1 MATRISRD
9 DVKKLAALA
18 RIRVSPDEEENLAK
32 DMENILA
39 YVTQIQEFSATASE
53 KSPASG
59 TAKSADASGTAKSA
73 DGRREKARVRN
84 VLRPDENPHQ
94 SGVFTEE
101 ILAEAPKRRG
111 QYVKVKK
118 IL

>member
-18 RIRVSPDEEENLAK
+18 RIKISPDEEENLAK

-53 KSPASG
+53 KSA
-59 TAKSADASGTAKSA
+59 ASGTAKSA

-84 VLRPDENPHQ
+84 VLRPDENPHEP
-94 SGVFTEE
+94 SAFTEE
-101 ILAEAPKRRG
+101 ILAEAPKRQG
-111 QYVKVKK
+111 EYVKVKK